1 MLTRVVFTGPWLESI
16 KKNISREVYN
26 TLTDPRIEDLDKGL
40 VVELLKYIV
49 YQKPPGAILV
59 FLPGIGDITKVMK
72 AMEDCNA
79 FPKSIC
85 EIFPLHSKLPT
96 LDQHKIFERPPGHLR
111 KIIIATNI
119 AETSITIDDIVY
131 VIDSGKVKMKG
142 LNVKDNMTTLKT
154 EWVSQA
160 NLRQR

>member
-1 MLTRVVFTGPWLESI
+1 MVFSGPWLESI

-26 TLTDPRIEDLDKGL
+26 TLADPRIEELDKGL
-40 VVELLKYIV
+40 VVALLKHIV

-72 AMEDCNA
+72 LMDDTNE
-79 FPKSIC
+79 FPKSLC
-85 EIFPLHSKLPT
+85 EIYPLHSKLAS
-96 LDQHKIFERPPGHLR
+96 LDQRKIFERPPPHMR

-131 VIDSGKVKMKG
+131 VIDCGKVKMKG
-142 LNVKDNMTTLKT
+142 LNVEDNMTTLKT